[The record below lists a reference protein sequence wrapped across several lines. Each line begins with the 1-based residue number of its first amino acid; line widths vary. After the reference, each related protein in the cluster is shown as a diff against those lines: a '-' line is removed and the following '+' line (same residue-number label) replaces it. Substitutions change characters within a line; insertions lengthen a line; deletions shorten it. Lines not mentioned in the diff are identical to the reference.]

1 MYTIV
6 QCFLTLLL
14 LIDFLKFCLE
24 FPLLLS
30 PSLLCMGGIV
40 LSTGEGVCQQSP
52 LLILQQ
58 SQGLYREPFCLSIE
72 GEPERL

>member
-1 MYTIV
+1 M
-6 QCFLTLLL
+6 QCFLNLLHL
-14 LIDFLKFCLE
+14 TDSLKFCLE
-24 FPLLLS
+24 FSLLLS

-58 SQGLYREPFCLSIE
+58 SQLYTEPFCLSIE
-72 GEPERL
+72 GKPERL